1 MQMVN
6 LIPYD
11 QHGKLFEEHMS
22 KEDDYAN
29 WIQWALVK
37 KEEHLQWN
45 TLSIPHFNPIRCC
58 LNKSKKVKHLV

>member
-1 MQMVN
+1 LVQEETSMQMVN

-37 KEEHLQWN
+37 KEEHLQ
-45 TLSIPHFNPIRCC
+45 
-58 LNKSKKVKHLV
+58 